1 MSEHAKRKNA
11 RAMLARSGY
20 SSGGH
25 LSPTIS
31 DGIKKAIHEH
41 EEHLHPDAKPTRVKL
56 KSGGCAEGYA
66 PGGRLDKA
74 PRKGKGKANTKINV
88 IVAPQGGGAPPPH
101 PMPMPSMGPPPSAGA
116 PPSPH
121 PAPPMAGP
129 PAGGMPGGQMP
140 GGAPPGAAPQIP
152 MNPPGLKRGGKAG
165 PKMSGGAGNGV
176 SRMEKAEAEKRRTT
190 PEKDG

>member
-11 RAMLARSGY
+11 RSLLARSGY
-20 SSGGH
+20 SAGGH

-41 EEHLHPDAKPTRVKL
+41 EEHLHPDAKPTRLKL

-74 PRKGKGKANTKINV
+74 PRKGKGEASTKINV
-88 IVAPQGGGAPPPH
+88 IVAPQSQPPH
-101 PMPMPSMGPPPSAGA
+101 PMGMPPMGAAPMGPPPMA
-116 PPSPH
+116 H
-121 PAPPMAGP
+121 PMAPPMSGP
-129 PAGGMPGGQMP
+129 TPGGAGMPP
-140 GGAPPGAAPQIP
+140 GAPPGGAPQIP
-152 MNPPGLKRGGKAG
+152 MKPPGLKGGGKA
-165 PKMSGGAGNGV
+165 PKMTGGAGNGV
-176 SRMEKAEAEKRRTT
+176 GRLEKAEAEERHTT

>member
-11 RAMLARSGY
+11 RALLARSGY
-20 SSGGH
+20 SAGGH

-41 EEHLHPDAKPTRVKL
+41 EEHLHPGAKPTRLKL

-88 IVAPQGGGAPPPH
+88 IVAPQSAPH
-101 PMPMPSMGPPPSAGA
+101 PMGMPSMGPPPMAA
-116 PPSPH
+116 PPAAAMPH
-121 PAPPMAGP
+121 PAAPPMAGP
-129 PAGGMPGGQMP
+129 PPGGMPGGMP
-140 GGAPPGAAPQIP
+140 PGGASGGAPPQIP
-152 MNPPGLKRGGKAG
+152 MKPPGLKRGGKAA
-165 PKMSGGAGNGV
+165 PKMTGSAGNGV
-176 SRMEKAEAEKRRTT
+176 GRLEKAEAEERRTT